1 MLALPG
7 GSVAAGGKRQAEAEQ
22 ESGFHHK
29 IAFCENTLF
38 PNEAGN
44 FFFLKRN
51 NYIVPIYKT
60 SIAMNDNEYYELLK
74 HVVKLASELTLSDLY
89 RVPADCPF
97 LPKEARE
104 RIVQKETFYEKNLQ
118 LKMEVSQ
125 FLNGCYDKNDYDIAF
140 WIINKWG
147 GINKFKKNDD
157 NKQKIESFF
166 KGLPAG
172 NANLE
177 RISSLSKVASFTSPL
192 EYFIYDSRVAYS
204 LNWLLLKSGVKSGFF
219 KKPQGLN
226 KRLNH
231 IPIETV
237 IMKTVGTDIVYHKDQ
252 ETYSFYNQLILRL
265 FQDIKKRG
273 IKYQYPFEIE
283 MLLFQAAPSVIYE
296 EIKKQYSVE
305 LEEKDALPSISYTK
319 AQGPTED
326 LEIDLTYRNTNGR
339 ALIYPRY
346 LSDKIKNTQ
355 RYGKVY
361 LQIDGQEILIKH
373 RDPDYQCF
381 RQSEINNW
389 AKQKEEKGTL
399 KDTDSVSAI
408 LLFTIEG
415 K

>member
-1 MLALPG
+1 
-7 GSVAAGGKRQAEAEQ
+7 
-22 ESGFHHK
+22 
-29 IAFCENTLF
+29 
-38 PNEAGN
+38 
-44 FFFLKRN
+44 
-51 NYIVPIYKT
+51 
-60 SIAMNDNEYYELLK
+60 MNDNEYDKLLNL
-74 HVVKLASELTLSDLY
+74 VVDLTSQLNLPNCYKAS
-89 RVPADCPF
+89 VDCPF

-104 RIVQKETFYEKNLQ
+104 RIVQKETVYEKNLQ

-226 KRLNH
+226 KKLNH

-237 IMKTVGTDIVYHKDQ
+237 IMKEVGPDIIYHNDQ
-252 ETYSFYNQLILRL
+252 FTYSFYNQLILRL
-265 FQDIKKRG
+265 FQDIKTRG

-283 MLLFQAAPSVIYE
+283 MLLFQAAPSILYE

-305 LEEKDALPSISYTK
+305 LEEKDSLPSISDTK
-319 AQGPTED
+319 ALSPTDDIEVG
-326 LEIDLTYRNTNGR
+326 LTYRNTNGR

-346 LSDKIKNTQ
+346 LSEKIQNNRKAG
-355 RYGKVY
+355 GKIY

-373 RDPDYQCF
+373 RNPDYQCF
-381 RQSEINNW
+381 RQREINNW

-399 KDTDSVSAI
+399 KDGDSVSAMLI
-408 LLFTIEG
+408 FTIEG